1 MVYDVDTIKERLTMA
16 AFDKSFTP
24 KKCERLIENL
34 CVKKPM
40 LFLTI
45 DYKILAR
52 SSYNIYNEKVSE
64 VFNNVKRLSY
74 NPNIKDIKLQ
84 RCNYPKQQVFYGAV
98 GYDHEFASMLATSVL
113 EVCFEYVK
121 QTDMD
126 IHYMTVSRWQIT
138 QPLNV
143 FVLPYASSSIM
154 KNPEFKSASEHFDTY
169 LPALAEEFNVSIEYI
184 KSYLEFI
191 SEIFCKRED
200 KANWY
205 KISSAYFN
213 YLMRYAAFQ
222 NVRLDGLLYPSANTE
237 GAGINIVLQK
247 HVIDS
252 AIIYA
257 DKAIMYKAH
266 RNPNN
271 PKHFNFTD
279 ASNEADINADGS
291 FCFTNIW

>member
-1 MVYDVDTIKERLTMA
+1 MVYDIDTIKKRLTKA
-16 AFDKSFTP
+16 AFDKSFTA
-24 KKCERLIENL
+24 KKCERLIEKL
-34 CVKKPM
+34 CIKKPM

-45 DYKILAR
+45 DYKTLAR
-52 SSYNIYNEKVSE
+52 SSYNINSENLSE
-64 VFNNVKRLSY
+64 VFSKVGRLSY
-74 NPNIKDIKLQ
+74 NPNIKNIKLQ

-121 QTDMD
+121 QTDVD
-126 IHYMTVSRWQIT
+126 YHYMTVSRWQIT
-138 QPLNV
+138 KPLNV
-143 FVLPYASSSIM
+143 FVLPYAPKSNL
-154 KNPEFKSASEHFDTY
+154 KNPEFKSASEHFDTF
-169 LPALAEEFNVSIEYI
+169 LPSLAKDLNVTVEYI

-191 SEIFCKRED
+191 SEIFCKQED

-213 YLMRYAAFQ
+213 YLMKYAAFQ
-222 NVRLDGLLYPSANTE
+222 NVRLDGLLYPSANTD
-237 GAGINIVLQK
+237 GAGINIVLK
-247 HVIDS
+247 KDVIDN
-252 AIIYA
+252 AVVYA

-271 PKHFNFTD
+271 PKHFNFTH
-279 ASNEADINADGS
+279 ASNEVDINSEGS